1 MNLEKLIS
9 DFLET
14 GGKIKKCR
22 TATAKGSKVLKMV
35 KRPKY
40 SNYQVNTSSAKGF
53 TQFSYGMTGKYGQ
66 GGYNSKY
73 IMG

>member
-1 MNLEKLIS
+1 MNLEKLSS

-14 GGKIKKCR
+14 GGKIKKCK
-22 TATAKGSKVLKMV
+22 TAIAKGSKVLKMA

-40 SNYQVNTSSAKGF
+40 STYQVNNSSARGL
-53 TQFSYGMTGKYGQ
+53 TQFSYGITGKYGQ

-73 IMG
+73 VMA